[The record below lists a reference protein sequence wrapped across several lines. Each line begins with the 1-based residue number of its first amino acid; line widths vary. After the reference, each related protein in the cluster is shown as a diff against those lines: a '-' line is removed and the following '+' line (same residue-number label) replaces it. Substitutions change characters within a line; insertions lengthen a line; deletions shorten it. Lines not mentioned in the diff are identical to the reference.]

1 MVRDAEDRFV
11 AGRSLTTNEDEPRM
25 FTIDTVRR
33 HQGDYLL
40 SLVDIGDKNAA
51 DALVGVQF
59 VIDLADRRELEDG
72 EWWAEDLIGRRVE
85 SVDGVVLGSVS
96 DVVTGSAQDRLV
108 VRGDDGSQFEV
119 PFVDEL
125 VPTVKDDRIVV
136 DLPDG
141 LADV

>member
-11 AGRSLTTNEDEPRM
+11 AGRSLTTNEDEPRV

-33 HQGDYLL
+33 HQGDYLV

-59 VIDLADRRELEDG
+59 VIDSADRRELEDG

-108 VRGDDGSQFEV
+108 VRGDDGSRFEV

-125 VPTVKDDRIVV
+125 VPTVQDDRIVV

-141 LADV
+141 LTDV